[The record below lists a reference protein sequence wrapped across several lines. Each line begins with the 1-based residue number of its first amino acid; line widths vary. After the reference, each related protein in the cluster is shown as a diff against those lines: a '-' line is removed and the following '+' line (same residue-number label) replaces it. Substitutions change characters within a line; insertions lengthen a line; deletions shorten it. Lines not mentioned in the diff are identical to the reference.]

1 MRQHGINPNDPIEEL
16 LRTTRKKLMLR
27 ESSYKKLKMMKRKK
41 RYTFAR
47 VVRLAILEGI
57 RKFQKENLFL
67 NLQMQDFG
75 IAISILEQKT
85 KRDRKKGKNAEFKTT
100 QAEIPNIFSVW
111 DECFSSA
118 RNYIKTLK

>member
-1 MRQHGINPNDPIEEL
+1 MRQHGINPNDPIEGL

-27 ESSYKKLKMMKRKK
+27 ENNYKKLKMMKRKK

-67 NLQMQDFG
+67 NLQMQDFE

-85 KRDRKKGKNAEFKTT
+85 KRDRK
-100 QAEIPNIFSVW
+100 
-111 DECFSSA
+111 
-118 RNYIKTLK
+118 

>member
-1 MRQHGINPNDPIEEL
+1 
-16 LRTTRKKLMLR
+16 MLR
-27 ESSYKKLKMMKRKK
+27 EGNYKKLKMIKRKK

-67 NLQMQDFG
+67 NLQMQDFE

-85 KRDRKKGKNAEFKTT
+85 KRDRKN
-100 QAEIPNIFSVW
+100 
-111 DECFSSA
+111 
-118 RNYIKTLK
+118 

>member
-1 MRQHGINPNDPIEEL
+1 MRQRGINLNDPTEEL
-16 LRTTRKKLMLR
+16 LKTTRKKLMLR
-27 ESSYKKLKMMKRKK
+27 ESSYKKLKRMKRKK

-67 NLQMQDFG
+67 NLQMQDFE

-85 KRDRKKGKNAEFKTT
+85 KRDRKKGKNAEFDN
-100 QAEIPNIFSVW
+100 E
-111 DECFSSA
+111 
-118 RNYIKTLK
+118 

>member
-1 MRQHGINPNDPIEEL
+1 MEEL

-27 ESSYKKLKMMKRKK
+27 ESSYKKLKRMKRKK

-67 NLQMQDFG
+67 NLQMQDFEA
-75 IAISILEQKT
+75 AISILEQKT
-85 KRDRKKGKNAEFKTT
+85 KRDRKNGKNAEFNN
-100 QAEIPNIFSVW
+100 E
-111 DECFSSA
+111 
-118 RNYIKTLK
+118 

>member
-1 MRQHGINPNDPIEEL
+1 MRQHGINPNDPTEEL
-16 LRTTRKKLMLR
+16 LKTTRKKLMLR
-27 ESSYKKLKMMKRKK
+27 ESNYKKLKRMKRKK

-67 NLQMQDFG
+67 NLQTKGFE

-85 KRDRKKGKNAEFKTT
+85 KRDKKKGKNAELDN
-100 QAEIPNIFSVW
+100 E
-111 DECFSSA
+111 
-118 RNYIKTLK
+118 

>member
-1 MRQHGINPNDPIEEL
+1 MRQHGINPNDPIEKL

-27 ESSYKKLKMMKRKK
+27 ESNYKKLKMMKRKK

-67 NLQMQDFG
+67 NLQMQDFE

-85 KRDRKKGKNAEFKTT
+85 KRDRKK
-100 QAEIPNIFSVW
+100 
-111 DECFSSA
+111 
-118 RNYIKTLK
+118 

>member
-1 MRQHGINPNDPIEEL
+1 MRQHGTNPNDPIGEL

-27 ESSYKKLKMMKRKK
+27 ESSYKKLKRMKRKK

-67 NLQMQDFG
+67 NLQMQDFEV
-75 IAISILEQKT
+75 AISILEQKT
-85 KRDRKKGKNAEFKTT
+85 KRDRKKGKNAEFNN
-100 QAEIPNIFSVW
+100 E
-111 DECFSSA
+111 
-118 RNYIKTLK
+118 

>member
-1 MRQHGINPNDPIEEL
+1 MRQHGINPSDPIGEL

-27 ESSYKKLKMMKRKK
+27 ESSYKKLKRMKRKK

-67 NLQMQDFG
+67 NLQMQDFE
-75 IAISILEQKT
+75 IAISILEQKNK
-85 KRDRKKGKNAEFKTT
+85 KRQKEGKNAEFNN
-100 QAEIPNIFSVW
+100 E
-111 DECFSSA
+111 
-118 RNYIKTLK
+118 

>member
-1 MRQHGINPNDPIEEL
+1 MRQHGTNPNDPIEEL

-75 IAISILEQKT
+75 VAISILEQKT
-85 KRDRKKGKNAEFKTT
+85 KRDRKK
-100 QAEIPNIFSVW
+100 
-111 DECFSSA
+111 
-118 RNYIKTLK
+118 